1 MAAPAI
7 SVCGASRIIDD
18 TITEIARAVGAG
30 IMRAGCTLVCG
41 GRDGV
46 MEAACRGAAEARA
59 AGATGGL
66 IVGILPGDRKQDAN
80 PWCDVVIPTG
90 LGYARNSIVVLAGD
104 VTILI
109 GGGSGTLSEAAYA
122 WQFGKPV
129 VAVVPSGG
137 WAAALAGQTLDD
149 RRGDWIIAATS
160 ADEAV
165 ARAVEL
171 AWGHVPGQ

>member
-7 SVCGASRIIDD
+7 AVCGASRIIDPAV
-18 TITEIARAVGAG
+18 TEIARAIGAG

-66 IVGILPGDRKQDAN
+66 IVGILPSNSKADAN

-90 LGYARNSIVVLAGD
+90 IGYARNSIVVLAGD
-104 VTILI
+104 AVILV
-109 GGGSGTLSEAAYA
+109 GGGSGTLSELAYA
-122 WQFGKPV
+122 WQFGKPM

-137 WAAALAGQTLDD
+137 WAEALAGHSLDD
-149 RRGDWIIAATS
+149 RRADWIVAAAS

-165 ARAVEL
+165 QKAVEL
-171 AWGHVPGQ
+171 AQLATTR

>member
-1 MAAPAI
+1 MVAPAI
-7 SVCGASRIIDD
+7 SVCGASRIIDA

-59 AGATGGL
+59 TGATGGF

-90 LGYARNSIVVLAGD
+90 LGYARNSIVALAGD
-104 VTILI
+104 VIILI

-137 WAAALAGQTLDD
+137 WAAALAGKALDD
-149 RRGDWIIAATS
+149 RRGDWIVAARS
-160 ADEAV
+160 AEEAV
-165 ARAVEL
+165 RRAVEL
-171 AWGHVPGQ
+171 ALGTGS